1 MKKNSDTNDNSTSM
15 YSTHDF
21 LIKLR
26 DKVES
31 IVGHPIR
38 QDVFS
43 KTFLGQNKRH
53 YEYVISKT
61 KEDKNYELLENIL
74 KQYENRLN
82 LRLGNKFESI
92 KFLFEKY
99 RNDKDLAT
107 RRFKIYKYHPNINI
121 NYFKNIDYVE
131 KAYWFG
137 FLLADG
143 SIFMNKGNKVISIEV
158 NVKDGIIIK
167 NFIHSIGYNPKNVE
181 YLKFTYINGKGKRD
195 VKRTFR
201 VRFTND
207 EFADN
212 LVSHGFIVGHKSD
225 KIRFPSLVKGEYQL
239 ACLLGFFD
247 GDGSHVGTPTIYSKS
262 RAFLEDVIIIAEELG
277 YAETKQFKIHEKKE
291 KSKKTGKISKSFYLG
306 LGGKFFNDMLDIY
319 NNSLPRKR
327 KRYLVGD
334 ALKKRRRQ
342 HWEKYLSSHR
352 KKSKFKFSKKDLI
365 DLRKNW
371 SYKRIAQIHM
381 EKFGITVSLDTVR
394 YWCLKWNIKESNEDN
409 KLG

>member
-1 MKKNSDTNDNSTSM
+1 MKKNSNTNEKLTLVFL
-15 YSTHDF
+15 THDF
-21 LIKLR
+21 LIILK

-38 QDVFS
+38 QDIFS
-43 KTFLGQNKRH
+43 STFLGQNKRH

-61 KEDKNYELLENIL
+61 KEDKKYKLLENVL
-74 KQYENRLN
+74 NQYENRLS

-107 RRFKIYKYHPNINI
+107 RRFKIYKYHPKINI
-121 NYFKNIDYVE
+121 NYFKNIDNVE

-143 SIFMNKGNKVISIEV
+143 TIFMSKGNKVISIEV

-167 NFIHSIGYNPKNVE
+167 NFIHNIGYNPKNVE
-181 YLKFTYINGKGKRD
+181 YIKSKSINNKSKR
-195 VKRTFR
+195 VIKRTYR

-212 LVSHGFIVGHKSD
+212 LVTHGFIVGHKSD

-247 GDGSHVGTPTIYSKS
+247 GDGSHVGTPTIYSNS

-277 YAETKQFKIHEKKE
+277 YTETKNFKIHEKKE
-291 KSKKTGKISKSFYLG
+291 RSKKKGKITKSYYLG
-306 LGGKFFNDMLDIY
+306 LGGKIFNDMLDIY
-319 NNSLPRKR
+319 HNSLPRKR

-334 ALKKRRRQ
+334 ALKETRRQ
-342 HWEKYLSSHR
+342 HWEKYLSSYR
-352 KKSKFKFSKKDLI
+352 KKSKFKFSKKELI
-365 DLRKNW
+365 DLRMNL
-371 SYKRIAQIHM
+371 SYERIAQLHM
-381 EKFGITVSLDTVR
+381 EKFGIRVSLDTVR
-394 YWCLKWNIKESNEDN
+394 YWCLKWNIKISNDDN
-409 KLG
+409 KLS